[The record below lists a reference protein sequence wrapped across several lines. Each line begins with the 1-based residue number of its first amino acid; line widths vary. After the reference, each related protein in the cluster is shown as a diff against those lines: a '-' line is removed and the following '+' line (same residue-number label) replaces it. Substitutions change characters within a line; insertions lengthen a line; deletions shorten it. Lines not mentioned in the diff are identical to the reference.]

1 MTPYFNESTVEEAAL
16 SWFEGLGYEQRHGSD
31 IAPGEPHAERESY
44 DEVIL
49 PLRFQEAINRINP
62 TAPQEAIEEAIRKVQ
77 KWTAVDLVQSNRQ
90 IHQWIVNGIE
100 VEYRD
105 SADRIRGELI
115 NVLDFDDPDN
125 NDWLAVN
132 QFTVTEGHYKR
143 RPDIVIFLNGLPIA
157 VIELKN
163 LSDEEATIWTAFN
176 QLQTY
181 KQELTKLFSFN
192 ELLIVSDGMLARCG
206 SLTAD
211 KERFNPWRTIEGEE
225 PTPAG
230 LSELQVIIEGLFH
243 KKRLLDFIRYFIVFE
258 EDGSKIIKKI
268 AAYHQFHAV
277 NQAIKSSL
285 VASSPDGD
293 KRGGVVW
300 HTQGS
305 GKSLT
310 MVFFTGKIILEP
322 AMENPTI
329 VVITDRNDLDDQ
341 LFGTFSRCSRL
352 LRQNPVQ
359 AKDRADLRKLLSVKS
374 GGIVFTTIQK
384 FFPETKGD
392 TYPELSDRRNII
404 VITDEAHRS
413 QYDFI
418 DGFARNIRD
427 ALPNA
432 SFVGFT
438 GTPIEFSDKNTRA
451 VFGDYVSIYDIQ
463 RAVED
468 GATVPIYYES
478 RVAKLKIKD
487 ELKPKLDEE
496 FDEVTEGEELTRK
509 EKLKTKW
516 AALEAIVGTQER
528 LSSIARDLLDHFNQ
542 RLEVLQGK
550 ALIVC
555 MSRRIC
561 IDLYNEIVNLNPAL
575 HNVDDD
581 KGEIKIVMTGAA
593 TDPTDWQQHIRSK
606 QRRDAIARRFK
617 DPLDSLKIVMVRDM
631 WLTGFDVPCLHTM
644 YLDKPMRGHA
654 LMQGIARVNR
664 VFKDKPGGLI
674 VDYIGLADQLKKAL
688 ADYTNSGGKG
698 TPAPDI
704 EQILKVLLE
713 KYENCTAMFH
723 GFNYSI
729 FISGTSA
736 ERLSII
742 PSAMEHI
749 LQQPDGKRRF
759 KKHVDDL
766 SKAFALCA
774 THEQAIKI
782 RDHVSFFQTVKASLT
797 KTEPGGQTAEDL
809 DHAIKQLL
817 SEAISSDEVV
827 DIYTLAGLSKPDIS
841 ILSDEFL
848 EEIRQFPKKNL
859 AVELLKKLLKDEIK
873 TKTRHNIVESR
884 SFTELL
890 EKTVRA
896 YQNRAI
902 ETAQVIE
909 ELISIAKELKK
920 AEERG
925 EKLGLTTAEL
935 AFYDALETNDS
946 AVQVMGDK
954 VLKKI
959 ARDLADTVRKNTS
972 IDWSIKTSSRAKL
985 RVMVK
990 RVLRKYDYPPD
1001 KQEKA
1006 TNTVLEQAEL
1016 FSEESV
1022 AADQA

>member
-1 MTPYFNESTVEEAAL
+1 MSFEPFPALLHLKKGTRLSMSPFFNESTVEEAAL
-16 SWFEGLGYEQRHGSD
+16 SWFEGLGYEKKHGSD
-31 IAPGEPHAERESY
+31 IAPGEPHAERQSY

-49 PLRFQEAINRINP
+49 SLRFQEAIYRINP
-62 TAPQEAIEEAIRKVQ
+62 SSPLEAIEEAIRKLE
-77 KWTAVDLVQSNRQ
+77 KWSAVDLVQSNRQ
-90 IHQWIVNGIE
+90 VHQWIVNGIE
-100 VEYRD
+100 VEYRAPD
-105 SADRIRGELI
+105 GRIRGELI
-115 NVLDFDDPDN
+115 NLLDFQDSDN

-132 QFTVTEGHYKR
+132 QFTVTEGHFKR
-143 RPDIVIFLNGLPIA
+143 RPDIVIFINGLPIA

-176 QLQTY
+176 QIQTY
-181 KQELTKLFSFN
+181 KQELTKLFGFN
-192 ELLIVSDGMLARCG
+192 ELLAVSDGIQARVG
-206 SLTAD
+206 ALTAD

-225 PTPAG
+225 PAP
-230 LSELQVIIEGLFH
+230 SNISQLQVIIEGLFH
-243 KKRLLDFIRYFIVFE
+243 KTRLLDFIRYFSVFE
-258 EDGSKIIKKI
+258 EDGSKLIKKI

-277 NQAIKSSL
+277 NQAVKSTL
-285 VASSPDGD
+285 MASSTEGD

-341 LFGTFSRCSRL
+341 LFGTFSRCSLL
-352 LRQNPVQ
+352 LRQSPVQ
-359 AKDRADLRKLLSVKS
+359 AKDRAELRKLLKVGS

-392 TYPELSDRRNII
+392 TYPQLSDRRNIV
-404 VITDEAHRS
+404 VIIDEAHRS

-418 DGFARNIRD
+418 DGFARNMRD

-438 GTPIEFSDKNTRA
+438 GTPIETNDKNTRA

-487 ELKPKLDEE
+487 ELKPHLDQE
-496 FDEVTEGEELTRK
+496 FEEVTEGEEVTKK

-528 LSSIARDLLDHFNQ
+528 LRSIARDLLEHFNQ

-550 ALIVC
+550 ALVVC

-561 IDLYNEIVNLNPAL
+561 VDLYNEIVKINPAL
-575 HNVDDD
+575 HNDEDD
-581 KGEIKIVMTGAA
+581 KGEIKIVMTGSAS
-593 TDPTDWQQHIRSK
+593 DPTDWQKHIRNK
-606 QRRDAIARRFK
+606 QRRDAIARGFK
-617 DPLDSLKIVMVRDM
+617 DPSDTLKIVIVRDM

-644 YLDKPMRGHA
+644 YVDKPMRGHG

-674 VDYIGLADQLKKAL
+674 VDYIGLADQLKRAL
-688 ADYTNSGGKG
+688 SEYTNSGGKG
-698 TPAPDI
+698 SPAPDI
-704 EQILKVLLE
+704 EVVLKALLE
-713 KYENCTAMFH
+713 KYEICRALFH
-723 GFNYSI
+723 GFDYSV
-729 FISGTSA
+729 FLTGTSTD
-736 ERLSII
+736 RLSII
-742 PSAMEHI
+742 PAAMEHV
-749 LQQPDGKRRF
+749 LQQQDGKERF
-759 KKHVDDL
+759 KKAVEDL
-766 SKAFALCA
+766 SRAFALCV
-774 THEQAIKI
+774 THEKAVKI
-782 RDHVSFFQTVKASLT
+782 RDHVNFFQTVKASLI
-797 KTEPGGQTAEDL
+797 KTEPGVRTAEEL
-809 DHAIKQLL
+809 DHAIKQLV

-827 DIYTLAGLSKPDIS
+827 DIYSLAGLSKPDIS

-848 EEIRQFPKKNL
+848 DEIRKFPKKNL
-859 AVELLKKLLKDEIK
+859 AIELLKKLLKDEIK

-884 SFTELL
+884 SFAEML
-890 EKTVRA
+890 EKTIRG

-909 ELISIAKELKK
+909 ELINIAKELKK
-920 AEERG
+920 AQGRG
-925 EKLGLTTAEL
+925 EELGLSAAEL
-935 AFYDALETNDS
+935 AFYDALETNES
-946 AVQVMGDK
+946 GVK
-954 VLKKI
+954 VLG
-959 ARDLADTVRKNTS
+959 DE
-972 IDWSIKTSSRAKL
+972 
-985 RVMVK
+985 
-990 RVLRKYDYPPD
+990 VLRQIAKDLTVCLFFQGQLVIRRVEKEQRAGAMLYPGF
-1001 KQEKA
+1001 
-1006 TNTVLEQAEL
+1006 LY
-1016 FSEESV
+1016 
-1022 AADQA
+1022 AAA

>member
-1 MTPYFNESTVEEAAL
+1 MTPYFNESTIEEAAL
-16 SWFEGLGYEQRHGSD
+16 SWFEGLGYEKRHGSE

-49 PLRFQEAINRINP
+49 SLRFQEAIYRINP
-62 TAPQEAIEEAIRKVQ
+62 AAPQEAIEEAIRKIQ
-77 KWTAVDLVQSNRQ
+77 KWTAVDPVQSNRQ
-90 IHQWIVNGIE
+90 IHQWLANGIE
-100 VEYRD
+100 VEYRG
-105 SADRIRGELI
+105 ADGRIRGELI
-115 NVLDFDDPDN
+115 NLLDFQDPDN

-143 RPDIVIFLNGLPIA
+143 RPDIVIFVNGLPVA
-157 VIELKN
+157 LIELKN

-176 QLQTY
+176 QIQTY
-181 KQELTKLFSFN
+181 KQELTKLFCFN
-192 ELLIVSDGMLARCG
+192 ALLAVSDGIQARLG

-225 PTPAG
+225 PASSS
-230 LSELQVIIEGLFH
+230 LSELQVIVEGLFH
-243 KKRLLDFIRYFIVFE
+243 KTRLLDFIRYFIVFE
-258 EDGSKIIKKI
+258 EDSSKIIKKI

-277 NQAIKSSL
+277 NQAVKSTL

-322 AMENPTI
+322 TMENPTI

-341 LFGTFSRCSRL
+341 LFGTFSRCNLL
-352 LRQNPVQ
+352 LRQKPIQ
-359 AKDRADLRKLLSVKS
+359 AKDRADLRKLLNVAS

-392 TYPELSDRRNII
+392 TYPQLSDRRNVI

-438 GTPIEFSDKNTRA
+438 GTPIETNDKNTRA

-478 RVAKLKIKD
+478 RVAKLKIRD
-487 ELKPKLDEE
+487 ELKPKLDQE
-496 FDEVTEGEELTRK
+496 FEEVTEGEELTQR
-509 EKLKTKW
+509 EKLKSKW

-528 LSSIARDLLDHFNQ
+528 LSSIARDLLYHFNQ

-550 ALIVC
+550 ALVVC

-561 IDLYNEIVNLNPAL
+561 IDLYNELVKLNPAVRDD
-575 HNVDDD
+575 NDD

-593 TDPTDWQQHIRSK
+593 ADPTDWQKHIRNK

-617 DPLDSLKIVMVRDM
+617 DPSDPLKIVIVRDM

-644 YLDKPMRGHA
+644 YVDKPMRGHG

-688 ADYTNSGGKG
+688 ADYTDSGGKG
-698 TPAPDI
+698 SPAPDI
-704 EQILKVLLE
+704 EQVLKVLLE
-713 KYENCTAMFH
+713 KYENCSAMFH
-723 GFNYSI
+723 GFDYSI
-729 FISGTSA
+729 FLTGTSS

-742 PSAMEHI
+742 PAAMEHV
-749 LQQPDGKRRF
+749 LQQLDGKQRFRR
-759 KKHVDDL
+759 HVEDL
-766 SKAFALCA
+766 SRAFALCV
-774 THEQAIKI
+774 TQEQAIGI
-782 RDHVSFFQTVKASLT
+782 RDHVKFFQTVKASLI
-797 KTEPGGQTAEDL
+797 KTEPGGQTAEEL
-809 DHAIKQLL
+809 DHAIRQLV

-848 EEIRQFPKKNL
+848 EEIRKFPKKNL

-873 TKTRHNIVESR
+873 TKTRRNIVESR
-884 SFTELL
+884 SFSEML
-890 EKTVRA
+890 EKSIRG

-909 ELISIAKELKK
+909 ELITIAKELKK
-920 AEERG
+920 AQARG
-925 EKLGLTTAEL
+925 EQLGLSDQEL

-946 AVQVMGDK
+946 AVK
-954 VLKKI
+954 VLGDEILKQI

-972 IDWSIKTSSRAKL
+972 IDWSIKSSSRAKL

-1016 FSEESV
+1016 FGDDLEN
-1022 AADQA
+1022 